1 MGTLYPC
8 GEGLRSDPGDQDL
21 LRRGLRVRLCGLVRL
36 CVDFLDEVLQLDGA
50 LLAHLL
56 ADVTVDVQREGRRG
70 VAEVFLEGFDIH
82 SAFQTD
88 HRVGVP
94 QVVDSGLRRADLRRQ
109 PLEAVV
115 DGPVGQ
121 IPAEGAGEYQAGFG
135 PLVPQEAPQLVL
147 PRPLLSEK
155 LGNTGRHGND
165 AAFVVLRRDDLRY
178 AALGVLLVE
187 LLLDQDRAA
196 CVVYTIPGQP
206 QKLPFPHPGEQGD
219 LVEVFVGMS
228 RQQLQQIGDLLRG
241 QRVDFLFDDP
251 GQNAAVRG
259 IRPEQSDLHGLLQGA
274 VEDAVN
280 VFDGFCADG
289 ASVGVRRLDQ
299 LVVKLLHHGARQLV
313 QPDGADVRNDIEPDR
328 LAVEQGGGI
337 LDAQKV
343 VLRPG
348 FQPLGD
354 GLIAGRDVGPGVAF
368 RERFRQLLLDDL
380 TGGSGDGALD
390 HFSGFGISPVGKAGF
405 PVGSHRTVLAF
416 DAFLAD
422 AAAAIGAFLS
432 AWHNDK
438 YSFLFHTERICP
450 YYTICVM
457 LCQFPASYV
466 NKKFTNTRLKK
477 CVR

>member
-1 MGTLYPC
+1 MGTLPLR
-8 GEGLRSDPGDQDL
+8 GEGLRSNPGDDDL
-21 LRRGLRVRLCGLVRL
+21 RLWPDFCGNFRL
-36 CVDFLDEVLQLDGA
+36 GVDLPDEALQLDGA

-56 ADVTVDVQREGRRG
+56 ADVTVDVQRKGRRG
-70 VAEVFLEGFDIH
+70 VTEVFLEGFDIH
-82 SAFQTD
+82 TAFQTD

-94 QVVDSGLRRADLRRQ
+94 QIVDPGLRRADLRRQ

-115 DGPVGQ
+115 DGPVRQ
-121 IPAEGAGEYQAGFG
+121 VPAEGAGEDQAGFD
-135 PLVPQEAPQLVL
+135 PLVSQKAPQLVL
-147 PRPLLSEK
+147 SRSLLSEE
-155 LGNTGRHGND
+155 LGDAGRHGND
-165 AAFVVLRRDDLRY
+165 AALVVLRRDDLCD
-178 AALGVLLVE
+178 AAFGVLLVE

-196 CVVYTIPGQP
+196 CVVHTIPGKA
-206 QKLPFPHPGEQGD
+206 QKLPLPHPGEQGN
-219 LVEVFVGMS
+219 LVEVFVGMP
-228 RQQLQQIGDLLRG
+228 RQQLQEVCDLLGG
-241 QRVDFLFDDP
+241 QRMDFLFDDP

-280 VFDGFCADG
+280 VLDGFGADG
-289 ASVGVRRLDQ
+289 ASVGVRRLHQ

-313 QPDGADVRNDIEPDR
+313 QLDGADVGDDIEPDR

-337 LDAQKV
+337 LDAEEV

-354 GLIAGRDVGPGVAF
+354 GLIAGRDVGSGVALC
-368 RERFRQLLLDDL
+368 ERFRQLLLNNL
-380 TGGSGDGALD
+380 TGGAGDGALD
-390 HFSGFGISPVGKAGF
+390 HFSGFGISPVGKPGF
-405 PVGSHRTVLAF
+405 PIGSHRTVFARN
-416 DAFLAD
+416 AFLAD

-438 YSFLFHTERICP
+438 FSFLFHTERICP
-450 YYTICVM
+450 YYTICVR
-457 LCQFPASYV
+457 LCQFRTSYV